1 MTQAQKKTKVKQ
13 DKSITKMSKKA
24 KKKVRVRDYKREYEM
39 YHALPEQIE
48 RRAARNKSRKIFEK
62 LGMVKKGDKK
72 DVHHIDFNPLNM
84 KMKNMAVTTRK
95 ENRSL
100 QPKRH

>member
-1 MTQAQKKTKVKQ
+1 MIQNQKKAKVKQ
-13 DKSITKMSKKA
+13 TKP
-24 KKKVRVRDYKREYEM
+24 KKKVRVRDYKREYET
-39 YHALPEQIE
+39 YHALPEQIA

-100 QPKRH
+100 QPKRS